1 MEAFPASLETTR
13 DLVSARLT
21 TALEEIGSRLAHV
34 GPELGEV
41 LVSAQDFLDGG
52 KRLRA
57 AFCVA
62 AWRAC
67 GGASPG
73 PGSPVV
79 AAGAALELF
88 QAAALVHDDVMDG
101 SLTRRGRPSVHR
113 RFALLHGRQ
122 AWLGSPR
129 RFGEAAAILLGDLL
143 LVASFREIAAA
154 TRLVDPA
161 GALAAREVFDLMT
174 AEVTVGQYLDVY
186 AQTVPWSE
194 DGRTDGDRATRV
206 VRAKSARYSVEHPLV
221 LGAALA
227 GAEPARLA
235 ALARFGLPIGE
246 AFQLRDDVLG
256 VFGDPEVTGKP
267 AGDDLREG
275 KRTMLVTVAMER
287 ADDADRRTLRSS
299 LGNADLD
306 PTALARI
313 RSILVA
319 TGALGS
325 VEARIVERRQAGLTA
340 LAEAGLDERSTGELA
355 ALAALAVHRRT

>member
-1 MEAFPASLETTR
+1 MEALLASLETTR
-13 DLVSARLT
+13 RLVSARLESGL
-21 TALEEIGSRLAHV
+21 AENAGRLSHV
-34 GPELGEV
+34 GPELGDVMTAAHE
-41 LVSAQDFLDGG
+41 LLDGG

-62 AWRAC
+62 AWRAA
-67 GGASPG
+67 GGPSPQAD
-73 PGSPVV
+73 SPVV

-101 SLTRRGRPSVHR
+101 SLTRRGRPAVHR
-113 RFALLHGRQ
+113 RFALLHEQQG
-122 AWLGSPR
+122 WLGSPD

-143 LVASFREIAAA
+143 LVASSREMSAAA
-154 TRLVDPA
+154 RLVEA
-161 GALAAREVFDLMT
+161 SSAERALDVFDLMT

-186 AQTVPWSE
+186 AQTVPWSA
-194 DGRTDGDRATRV
+194 DGRADGDRANRV
-206 VRAKSARYSVEHPLV
+206 VRAKAARYSVEHPLV

-227 GAEPARLA
+227 GAGPPQLE

-256 VFGDPEVTGKP
+256 VFGDPAVTGKP

-287 ADDADRRTLRSS
+287 ADDGDRAVLRAG

-306 PTALARI
+306 AASLARM
-313 RSILVA
+313 RAILVA
-319 TGALGS
+319 TGALAA
-325 VEARIVERRQAGLTA
+325 VEARIEERREAGLAALRTAGLGDRPVFELTA
-340 LAEAGLDERSTGELA
+340 LATLA
-355 ALAALAVHRRT
+355 IDRRT